1 MIQEYASTYSLL
13 SSDKESNKSRGRLV
27 NRFSLKALKLKLLC
41 SYLSVIVKMSPF
53 LKREVYALFNL
64 CIYDV

>member
-41 SYLSVIVKMSPF
+41 SYLSVIPSKNVSFFK
-53 LKREVYALFNL
+53 KRGVCL
-64 CIYDV
+64 I